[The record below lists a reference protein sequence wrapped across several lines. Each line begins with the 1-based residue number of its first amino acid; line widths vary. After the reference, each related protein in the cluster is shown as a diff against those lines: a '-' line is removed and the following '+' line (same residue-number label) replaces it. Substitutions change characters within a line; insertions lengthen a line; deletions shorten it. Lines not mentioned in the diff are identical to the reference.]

1 MGDIISLQEHR
12 ELLDLLRQF
21 NSGEI
26 KAEDL
31 TDRQIDGLIALYKK
45 EIKKEEKALIKLIL
59 TGKE

>member
-26 KAEDL
+26 EAEDL
-31 TDRQIDGLIALYKK
+31 TDGLIALYKK